1 MEAEVPSVRLSSK
14 DPTSRETQEHEEP
27 GHAVHRSWCVGCV
40 DGCGVGGQHRIELL
54 DEEER
59 GKVTHDTRKMQTR
72 SFFWLSRQQVWSDWS
87 DMLNE
92 KKGPTAYS
100 ISFLVGF
107 IEDLVF
113 FAVSVF
119 HVVL

>member
-1 MEAEVPSVRLSSK
+1 MTQEKCRHVPSS
-14 DPTSRETQEHEEP
+14 
-27 GHAVHRSWCVGCV
+27 G
-40 DGCGVGGQHRIELL
+40 
-54 DEEER
+54 
-59 GKVTHDTRKMQTR
+59 
-72 SFFWLSRQQVWSDWS
+72 LSRQQVWSDWS